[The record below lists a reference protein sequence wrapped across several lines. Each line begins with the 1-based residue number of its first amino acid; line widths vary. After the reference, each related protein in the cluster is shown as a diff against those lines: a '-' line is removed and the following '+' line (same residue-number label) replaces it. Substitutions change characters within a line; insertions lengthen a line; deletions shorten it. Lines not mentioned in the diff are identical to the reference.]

1 MTPYDVLRMAERLG
15 VVLRRSPDGESIRM
29 IGETAARDNLR
40 PFVAAFKVQ
49 LLELFRLTRYDRPA
63 DAPGEQWE
71 RDHRGVLVNL
81 AGLRE
86 PKGKAQ

>member
-29 IGETAARDNLR
+29 IGASAARDNLR
-40 PFVAAFKVQ
+40 PFVVAFKVQ

-86 PKGKAQ
+86 PKGGAQ